1 MKKTKKGIITA
12 VTSLSLACVMLF
24 SVACNPESTPTNTP
38 EEAYKISVVY
48 AENNQAVT
56 DSNIV
61 VTFSNPTVESEKYTA
76 NLGAN
81 GTLEVAYETLNE
93 AVTSD
98 TKSVTISNYSSDYY
112 LVESKT
118 VSMSSRSATLNLA
131 EHEYYTI
138 TVKYDSGVLCQNS
151 QNLSLV
157 FGSGSSTYSTPVDES
172 GITSVKQKDVKD
184 IVTSSSI
191 SVTVSGLDLANYDV
205 TTATLNDTTSTAT
218 ITITPK
224 VTVEALFAE
233 QYRANPSTELTI
245 NSWLMG
251 LANEFIFPANNP
263 AREAVYANGSVAFTT
278 YTATVNYA
286 VTYNTDSELVLTPE
300 TGAATKI
307 SVIKVTVS
315 DQADRP
321 VKDAYLRLTYY
332 YDLVANEVTTGISHE
347 AGVIFFYA
355 PIVEGRT
362 YEVRTQDFSKIDV
375 LPEGV
380 TNPIPKG
387 YSAIEENFGIVRL
400 TNNEKSVIYP
410 VIYSANNFYKAISKQ
425 AHSYARYIYGM
436 SENGYLGAGE
446 KLASIQERNEDLEL
460 NITEGIYSYV
470 SFAPYLEPG
479 GSTMTEVDERQAEAD
494 KASSGTYR
502 ISLVTSDPNA
512 KMIYFAST
520 FMQDE
525 FGIPTNIGA
534 ITGSGSEA
542 YYTGTNYVDLNLRV
556 YRNDNRNIYWFAVV
570 SETDCEATIKVER
583 LGDAQEPPAETYHEV
598 TPSKTLTKCED
609 IVTQD
614 PLNDMPINGSFTAVY
629 VEAEDRYHVNSAT
642 GPILYAQLTK
652 NMTRLFFETHIT
664 LENLPR
670 YQDLQDRIYI
680 FSTSSE
686 DGTYITDR
694 YDYNGFVK
702 AYCEASNAQGLYPV
716 TQELKGFLEKIAEN
730 RIGSCT
736 SEAAKGYEWYSYCQ
750 YYGVIDAAGEG
761 TEASPY
767 FLSSGTGY
775 VTLKSTPVHAKIT
788 LGMGVHVISSPVAV
802 VNYTG
807 DLPHW
812 STSTTTSAGVTT
824 YYTYITVTNSSEE
837 VRFTLSGTEGR
848 TQVTINT
855 TSLIENTINDSYQG
869 TDASGIS
876 EATAIKTLPGV
887 YNIYSLSESLSY
899 PDDPDKDQTYTY
911 LKVEPLLAT
920 RNGVYE
926 IRVNGCGV
934 LEYNGQTYTNGQV
947 LEVNLEVGNP
957 IIIKL
962 SSKDAEGFVDGN
974 FMLAITAKPAA
985 A

>member
-24 SVACNPESTPTNTP
+24 SVACNPESTPTPTP
-38 EEAYKISVVY
+38 EEAYKIQVVY

-61 VTFSNPTVESEKYTA
+61 VTFSNPTVESEQYTA
-76 NLGAN
+76 DLGAN
-81 GTLEVAYETLNE
+81 GTLEVAYETLNA

-98 TKSVTISNYSSDYY
+98 TKNVAISNYSSDYY
-112 LVESKT
+112 LVET
-118 VSMSSRSATLNLA
+118 TIVSASSRSATLKLA
-131 EHEYYTI
+131 EHQYYTI
-138 TVKYDSGVLCQNS
+138 TVKYDSGVLCQDS
-151 QNLSLV
+151 QNLSLT
-157 FGSGSSTYSTPVDES
+157 FGTGSSTYTTPVDES
-172 GITSVKQKDVKD
+172 GITTVIQKAVKDV
-184 IVTSSSI
+184 VNTSSI
-191 SVTVSGLDLANYDV
+191 SVTVSGLDMANYDV
-205 TTATLNDTTSTAT
+205 TTATLNDAASTAT

-224 VTVEALFAE
+224 ATVEALFAE
-233 QYRANPSTELTI
+233 QYRANPSPELTI
-245 NSWLMG
+245 NSWLMN

-263 AREAVYANGSVAFTT
+263 AKEAVYASGSVAFTT

-332 YDLVANEVTTGISHE
+332 YDYMANEVTTGISHE

-362 YEVRTQDFSKIDV
+362 YEVRTQDLSKLDE

-380 TNPIPKG
+380 TNSIPKG
-387 YSAIEENFGIVRL
+387 YSAPEDNFGIVRL

-436 SENGYLGAGE
+436 SENGNLGAGE
-446 KLASIQERNEDLEL
+446 KLASIQVRNEDLEL
-460 NITEGIYSYV
+460 NIIEGIYSYV

-479 GSTMTEVDERQAEAD
+479 GSTREEIDERQAEAD

-512 KMIYFAST
+512 KMIYFSST

-525 FGIPTNIGA
+525 FGVPTDIGA

-556 YRNDNRNIYWFAVV
+556 YRNDNRNVYWFAVI
-570 SETDCEATIKVER
+570 SETDCEATVKVER
-583 LGDAQEPPAETYHEV
+583 LGDATEPPAETYHDV
-598 TPSKTLTKCED
+598 MPGKTLTKIDD
-609 IVTQD
+609 IVTQE

-629 VEAEDRYHVNSAT
+629 VESEDRYHVNSAT

-652 NMTRLFFETHIT
+652 NMPRLFAETHIT
-664 LENLPR
+664 LKNLPN
-670 YQDLQDRIYI
+670 YQDLQERIYI
-680 FSTSSE
+680 FATSSE

-694 YDYNGFVK
+694 YDYNGFVT
-702 AYCEASNAQGLYPV
+702 AYCDASNAQGLYPV
-716 TQELKGFLEKIAEN
+716 TQELQGFLEKIAEN

-736 SEAAKGYEWYSYCQ
+736 SDAAAGYAWYSYCQ

-775 VTLKSTPVHAKIT
+775 VTLKSTPVHAKVT

-807 DLPHW
+807 ELPSY

-824 YYTYITVTNSSEE
+824 YYTYITVSNSSEE
-837 VRFTLSGTEGR
+837 VRFTLSGAEGR
-848 TQVTINT
+848 TQVTIGS
-855 TSLIENTINDSYQG
+855 TSLIENTIEDSYQG
-869 TDASGIS
+869 TKASGIS
-876 EATAIKTLPGV
+876 EATAIATLPGV

-899 PDDPDKDQTYTY
+899 PDNPDKDQTYTY
-911 LKVEPLLAT
+911 LSVAPLLAT

-947 LEVNLEVGNP
+947 LEVNLVVSNP

-974 FMLAITAKPAA
+974 FMLAITAKPTAA
-985 A
+985 